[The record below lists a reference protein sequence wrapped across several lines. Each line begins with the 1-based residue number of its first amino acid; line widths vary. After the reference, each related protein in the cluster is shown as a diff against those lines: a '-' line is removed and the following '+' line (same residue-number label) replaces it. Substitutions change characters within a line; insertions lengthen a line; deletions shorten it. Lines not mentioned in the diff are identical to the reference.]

1 MVKGEGDNVTV
12 TSASAVRSEQPG
24 YLNVDQERPPY
35 LWAALT
41 AFVVLAIYL
50 ATLAP
55 TTAFW
60 DTSEY
65 IAAAK
70 VLGIPHPPG
79 NPLFVILAH
88 TFGLLPLA
96 ASYAVRINL
105 FAAVTSAAS
114 AGLWFLV
121 AERWLRGIVAPR
133 WARYAAAFGGVLV
146 GATSWTVW
154 NQSTV
159 NEKVYTVSL
168 LSIALVMWLVVRWGD
183 DEPGTHRDRWLVLIA
198 YVLALTSTNHLMGV
212 LALPA
217 LIVYVLWTDWRTV
230 LRPWAIVTFFALL
243 LALTGQ
249 GMAIFLALE
258 HAFTGEW
265 RSSVPTDVTGLILTV
280 LMLNVVGFAVYKN
293 WRDPLVYLGLT
304 AVVVG
309 ISLNYFWLPLRAGQY
324 PPINEG
330 EPVGFLSQSLQDV
343 LNRVQYG
350 KPPLS
355 QRQATFGAQLANFWQ
370 YFSWQFAR
378 DWGQLGRVATGLFT
392 VLGLTGLWELWKRD
406 RRAGIACVALL
417 ATLSL
422 GLVYYMN
429 FKYGF
434 SQYPGE
440 PSLPREVRERDYF
453 FVGSFAVY
461 GAFVA
466 LGLGAVMRTVVE
478 FLRDRGTPVSR
489 WAMASPVLALAL
501 IPLLG
506 NHVTAS
512 RAHETIPRDFAY
524 DILQSVEPY
533 GILITAGDNDTFPL
547 WYAQEVEGIRRDVT
561 LANLSLM
568 NTRWHLRQLRRR
580 ETPAFDPSRAAS
592 LWKPTEEPGL
602 PLTDSADAANK
613 ASDKWPRP
621 TEPVFSLTQAQLD
634 SLPEAMQ
641 VPAKGGIAFD
651 SLRLDFGQDVLMLQD
666 LASIFLIRDNLG
678 KRPVYF
684 SWSDGGY
691 PDQTLGL
698 SPYLVSQG
706 FVRKLM
712 SRPVVPNDSIV
723 LNPSLGYLDVPRT
736 EKLLWDV
743 YHWRSAARPRP
754 RGWVDQPSGS
764 ILQLYAV
771 VYGGAAKS
779 LAAAGQK
786 AEAARADSVA
796 NAVSRSLGRENQF

>member
-1 MVKGEGDNVTV
+1 MSTDPEKPPYALAAV
-12 TSASAVRSEQPG
+12 TS
-24 YLNVDQERPPY
+24 
-35 LWAALT
+35 
-41 AFVVLAIYL
+41 VVVFAIYL

-79 NPLFVILAH
+79 NPLFIIMAH
-88 TFGLLPLA
+88 SFGLLPLA

-105 FAAVTSAAS
+105 FAAFTSAAS

-121 AERWLRGIVAPR
+121 AERWLQGIVTDRA
-133 WARYAAAFGGVLV
+133 ARYAAAFGGVLV

-217 LIVYVLWTDWRTV
+217 LAVYVLWTDWRTV
-230 LRPWAIVTFFALL
+230 LRPWAIVTFYALL
-243 LALTGQ
+243 LAVS
-249 GMAIFLALE
+249 
-258 HAFTGEW
+258 GEW
-265 RSSVPTDVTGLILTV
+265 IALLHGGALGAFLILVTLGV
-280 LMLNVVGFAVYKN
+280 LGYALWKTP
-293 WRDPLVYLGLT
+293 RDPLVYLGIA

-309 ISLNYFWLPLRAGQY
+309 ISLNYLWLPIRAGQY
-324 PPINEG
+324 PAINEG

-350 KPPLS
+350 KPPIS
-355 QRQATFGAQLANFWQ
+355 ERQATFGAQLANFWQ

-378 DWGQLGRVATGLFT
+378 DWGRLGAAATGLFT

-406 RRAGIACVALL
+406 RRAGLAGIALL
-417 ATLSL
+417 ATLSV

-434 SQYPGE
+434 SQYPNE

-466 LGLGAVMRTVVE
+466 LGFGALMRRIVE
-478 FLRDRGTPVSR
+478 FLRDKGTPQSR
-489 WAMASPVLALAL
+489 WVAATPILALAL

-506 NHVTAS
+506 NRITAS
-512 RAHETIPRDFAY
+512 RAHETIPRDFAS

-547 WYAQEVEGIRRDVT
+547 WYAQEVEGIRRDVIV
-561 LANLSLM
+561 ACLSLLR
-568 NTRWHLRQLRRR
+568 TDWYTRQLLRR
-580 ETPAFDPSRAAS
+580 
-592 LWKPTEEPGL
+592 
-602 PLTDSADAANK
+602 
-613 ASDKWPRP
+613 
-621 TEPVFSLTQAQLD
+621 PVY
-634 SLPEAMQ
+634 EY
-641 VPAKGGIAFD
+641 D
-651 SLRLDFGQDVLMLQD
+651 SLRGPAIYRGKTWKKPSGPPVKLSMEQADEVPSVIQLSSPQVFHKEGTDMTVTIQPRSYGDFSGFGREDLFVLYM
-666 LASIFLIRDNLG
+666 IRDG
-678 KRPVYF
+678 FPERPFYF
-684 SWSDGGY
+684 SRTTGGY
-691 PDQTLGL
+691 PEEMGL
-698 SPYLVSQG
+698 APFTVTTGLA
-706 FVRKLM
+706 RKLVPHAPTPDTGIVPALGGGWLDLETTRVLWETVFKAPKSM
-712 SRPVVPNDSIV
+712 ASR
-723 LNPSLGYLDVPRT
+723 
-736 EKLLWDV
+736 KM
-743 YHWRSAARPRP
+743 
-754 RGWVDQPSGS
+754 WVDRPSIG
-764 ILQLYAV
+764 IPVLYMRT
-771 VYGGAAKS
+771 GLD
-779 LAAAGQK
+779 LARALAQAGR
-786 AEAARADSVA
+786 ADEAARVSAQVEQIA
-796 NAVSRSLGRENQF
+796 RATQLEAVLPSASP

>member
-1 MVKGEGDNVTV
+1 M
-12 TSASAVRSEQPG
+12 RSQQAESIT
-24 YLNVDQERPPY
+24 YREKPPY
-35 LWAALT
+35 RWAALT
-41 AFVVLAIYL
+41 AAIVFAIYL

-65 IAAAK
+65 IAAAR

-79 NPLFVILAH
+79 NPLFIILAH
-88 TFGLLPLA
+88 VFGLLPLA

-121 AERWLRGIVAPR
+121 AERWLSGIAPHR
-133 WARYAAAFGGVLV
+133 WTRYAAAFAGILV

-159 NEKVYTVSL
+159 NEKVYTLSL
-168 LSIALVMWLVVRWGD
+168 LSIAVVMWLVVRWGD

-198 YVLALTSTNHLMGV
+198 YVMALTSTNHLMGV

-217 LIVYVLWTDWRTV
+217 LAVYVLWTDWRTV
-230 LRPWAIVTFFALL
+230 LRPWAVVTFWALL
-243 LALTGQ
+243 LAVSGKWTDMVLGGSLQLPLIVITLG
-249 GMAIFLALE
+249 IFGYALWK
-258 HAFTGEW
+258 T
-265 RSSVPTDVTGLILTV
+265 P
-280 LMLNVVGFAVYKN
+280 
-293 WRDPLVYLGLT
+293 RDPLVYLGLT
-304 AVVVG
+304 AVIVG
-309 ISLNYFWLPLRAGQY
+309 ISLNYLWLPMRAGQF

-330 EPVGFLSQSLQDV
+330 EPVGFLSQALQDV

-350 KPPLS
+350 KPPLTE
-355 QRQATFGAQLANFWQ
+355 RQATFPAQLANFWQ
-370 YFSWQFAR
+370 YHSWQFAK
-378 DWGQLGRVATGLFT
+378 DWGGLAHIATVLFT
-392 VLGLTGLWELWKRD
+392 LLGLGGLWSLWKSD
-406 RRAGIACVALL
+406 RRAGVAALALL
-417 ATLSL
+417 GTLSI

-440 PSLPREVRERDYF
+440 ELPREVRERDYF
-453 FVGSFAVY
+453 FIGSFAVF

-466 LGLGAVMRTVVE
+466 LGFGALMSIIVE
-478 FLRDRGTPVSR
+478 FLRDRGTRESR
-489 WAMASPVLALAL
+489 WAAASPVLALAL

-506 NHVTAS
+506 NRVTAT
-512 RAHETIPRDFAY
+512 RAHETLARDFAH
-524 DILQSVEPY
+524 DMLQSVEPY

-568 NTRWHLRQLRRR
+568 NTRWHLRQLQRRQ
-580 ETPAFDPSRAAS
+580 TPVFDPAAAAS
-592 LWKPTEEPGL
+592 LWKPQPAESGV
-602 PLTDSADAANK
+602 PLTDSLGGSASRSAWPHPK
-613 ASDKWPRP
+613 A
-621 TEPVFSLTQAQLD
+621 PVFSLTTAQLD

-641 VPAKGGIAFD
+641 VPENGGVTFD
-651 SLRLDFGQDVLMLQD
+651 SLKIAFGQDVMMLQD
-666 LASIFLIRDNLG
+666 LATIFLIRDNMG
-678 KRPVYF
+678 KRPIFF

-698 SPYLVSQG
+698 SAYLVSQG
-706 FVRKLM
+706 LVRKLM
-712 SRPVVPNDSIV
+712 PKPVTATDSIV
-723 LNPSLGYLDVPRT
+723 LSPSLGYIDVPRT

-743 YHWRSAARPRP
+743 YRWPAAARDRP
-754 RGWVDQPSGS
+754 RGWVDRPSGS

-771 VYGGAAKS
+771 VYGGAAKAFENAGRKD
-779 LAAAGQK
+779 LAV
-786 AEAARADSVA
+786 RADSVA
-796 NAVSRSLGRENQF
+796 RGVTKNLNPGSSF

>member
-1 MVKGEGDNVTV
+1 MNAELGK
-12 TSASAVRSEQPG
+12 
-24 YLNVDQERPPY
+24 PPY
-35 LWAALT
+35 LWAGLSAIIV
-41 AFVVLAIYL
+41 FAIYL

-79 NPLFVILAH
+79 NPLFIVLAH

-96 ASYAVRINL
+96 ESYAVRINL
-105 FAAVTSAAS
+105 FAAVTSAAA

-121 AERWLRGIVAPR
+121 AERWLRGIVSHR
-133 WARYAAAFGGVLV
+133 WARYGAAFAGVLV

-154 NQSTV
+154 NQSAV
-159 NEKVYTVSL
+159 NEKVYTLSL
-168 LSIALVMWLVVRWGD
+168 LSIAVVMWLVVRWGD

-217 LIVYVLWTDWRTV
+217 LAVYVLWTDWRTV
-230 LRPWAIVTFFALL
+230 LRPWAVVTFWALL
-243 LALTGQ
+243 LAVSGKWIAVLHGGATQ
-249 GMAIFLALE
+249 VFLIGATLAVLGYAL
-258 HAFTGEW
+258 W
-265 RSSVPTDVTGLILTV
+265 KSP
-280 LMLNVVGFAVYKN
+280 
-293 WRDPLVYLGLT
+293 RDPLVYLGLA
-304 AVVVG
+304 AVVIG
-309 ISLNYFWLPLRAGQY
+309 ISLNYLWLPLRAAQL

-330 EPVGFLSQSLQDV
+330 EPVGFLSQALQDV

-350 KPPLS
+350 KPGLS
-355 QRQATFGAQLANFWQ
+355 ERQAAFTAQLMNFWQ

-378 DWGQLGRVATGLFT
+378 DWGRLGAVATGLFT
-392 VLGLTGLWELWKRD
+392 ALGLGGLWALWKSD
-406 RRAGIACVALL
+406 RRAGIAGLALL
-417 ATLSL
+417 GTLSL

-440 PSLPREVRERDYF
+440 DSLPREVRERDYF
-453 FVGSFAVY
+453 FVGSFAVF

-466 LGLGAVMRTVVE
+466 LGFGALMQGIVTS
-478 FLRDRGTPVSR
+478 LRYRGTEGRR
-489 WAMASPVLALAL
+489 WAAAAPVLALAL

-506 NHVTAS
+506 NRVTAS
-512 RAHETIPRDFAY
+512 RAGETLARDFAH

-547 WYAQEVEGIRRDVT
+547 WYAQEVEGVRRDVT

-580 ETPAFDPSRAAS
+580 QTPQFDAGRAAA
-592 LWKPTEEPGL
+592 LWKPRPAESGV
-602 PLTDSADAANK
+602 PLTDSAGARRTETPGWAH
-613 ASDKWPRP
+613 P
-621 TEPVFSLTQAQLD
+621 TEPVFSLSPAALD

-641 VPAKGGIAFD
+641 VPANGGVGFD
-651 SLRLDFGQDVLMLQD
+651 SLQIRFGQDILMLQD
-666 LASIFLIRDNLG
+666 LATIFLIRDNMG
-678 KRPVYF
+678 KRPIFF

-712 SRPVVPNDSIV
+712 AKPVVAGDSIV
-723 LNPSLGYLDVPRT
+723 SSPSLGFVDLPRT

-743 YHWRSAARPRP
+743 YNWKAATRERP
-754 RGWVDQPSGS
+754 RGWVDRPSGS

-771 VYGGAAKS
+771 IYGGAARVF
-779 LAAAGQK
+779 AAAGQ
-786 AEAARADSVA
+786 AELAARADSVA
-796 NAVSRSLGRENQF
+796 QGVSKNLNPAEPL

>member
-1 MVKGEGDNVTV
+1 MTV
-12 TSASAVRSEQPG
+12 TSASAVRGERPG
-24 YLNVDQERPPY
+24 YLSVDQERPPY
-35 LWAALT
+35 LWATLT
-41 AFVVLAIYL
+41 ALVVLAIYL

-217 LIVYVLWTDWRTV
+217 LVVYVLWTDWRTV
-230 LRPWAIVTFFALL
+230 LRPWAIVTFYALL
-243 LALTGQ
+243 LALTGEW
-249 GMAIFLALE
+249 IALL
-258 HAFTGEW
+258 HGGAAG
-265 RSSVPTDVTGLILTV
+265 GLLILLTLGV
-280 LMLNVVGFAVYKN
+280 LGYAVWKTP
-293 WRDPLVYLGLT
+293 RDPLVYLGLL
-304 AVVVG
+304 AVIVG
-309 ISLNYFWLPLRAGQY
+309 ISLNYFWLPLRAAQY
-324 PPINEG
+324 PAINEG

-592 LWKPTEEPGL
+592 LWKSTEEPGL
-602 PLTDSADAANK
+602 PLTDSAGAANK
-613 ASDKWPRP
+613 VKWPRP
-621 TEPVFSLTQAQLD
+621 TQPVFSLTQAQLD

-712 SRPVVPNDSIV
+712 PKPVVPNDSIV